1 MSFVFVKVIALFK
14 RKQMSAGFLLLFVYI
29 CIVDGDPM
37 MPLSG
42 LTLPHICPCPKPRP
56 GFPMPLYVVLN
67 GLRAVRF
74 VDTGGIVDHH

>member
-1 MSFVFVKVIALFK
+1 
-14 RKQMSAGFLLLFVYI
+14 MSAGFLLLFVYI

-56 GFPMPLYVVLN
+56 GFPLIKKN
-67 GLRAVRF
+67 
-74 VDTGGIVDHH
+74 